1 MSIDIEKWI
10 SRLPLAE
17 ELAAEG
23 ILLSGQIINGGAGKI
38 CVLSGALR
46 LTFSQDDVLKMENSL
61 VEGQSAIV
69 IRRKAPLLEL
79 ESMPSE
85 LCDVL
90 SSKRRPFALAV
101 RSRNILVGPSQKYR
115 NLERQ
120 FLVNEGLLEE

>member
-10 SRLPLAE
+10 SLLPIAE
-17 ELAAEG
+17 ELTTEG
-23 ILLSGQIINGGAGKI
+23 ILLSGQIINGKAGEI
-38 CVLSGALR
+38 CVLSGTLK
-46 LTFSQDDVLKMENSL
+46 LTFSQDDILKMENSL
-61 VEGQSAIV
+61 IEGQSIIV

-79 ESMPSE
+79 ESIPSE

-90 SSKRRPFALAV
+90 SSKRRPFALTV
-101 RSRNILVGPSQKYR
+101 RSRNILVGPSQRYR